1 MKNRSS
7 LSLRRLV
14 GPLLLA
20 PCSLLLYACN
30 LPQPQADT
38 VRNFTLSA
46 PAAVAPVAGAT
57 QVRPVQVAGHLRGRP
72 MAVRVAANE
81 VVYLEDVRWAEPLD
95 EAVTQLLRARLGSVG
110 GGATVAVTVAR
121 AELDRAA
128 GNSVQL
134 AATWTI
140 TRAGGDPAAP
150 ERGAFTATPRP
161 WDGKDYSGVVALLHD
176 AAAELADAIA
186 AAVEKK

>member
-1 MKNRSS
+1 MNTDKHRSIRVAFS
-7 LSLRRLV
+7 LQLSAFS
-14 GPLLLA
+14 LLLA
-20 PCSLLLYACN
+20 ACN

-176 AAAELADAIA
+176 AVTELADAIA
-186 AAVEKK
+186 VAVEKK